1 MSRLSVLSI
10 ACATAITIISCIPVD
25 TARASTPIAIV
36 EVVHAEIEIEYVD
49 PTIWGKWAYDTDE
62 GVEYIKPS
70 EWAIAN

>member
-10 ACATAITIISCIPVD
+10 ATAITIISCIPVD